1 MFRHFFVIAAF
12 SLSLSG
18 EKIHAYSVGRY
29 HETAEINEWMR
40 ELAREHPKLL
50 KHEVIGQSRLGRDI
64 ATLTLGQGDKKI
76 YLNATHHG
84 NEPAA
89 TEALLG
95 VTGFLIS
102 QSKRTDISQLL
113 ASTTIVIQP
122 LVNPDGHAA
131 RTRGD
136 ATGLDLNRDYWSPA
150 NPEQARF
157 TSIET
162 RLVRQLMGRH
172 KFHVAASWHAGMEGI
187 LWPWGWTQEAPS
199 QFQMFE
205 NLSRAMA
212 HAMGLSVFK
221 QSWSDYPTTGEFTDW
236 AWAKHKT
243 AALTVEVS
251 SETAPH
257 PSQLRG
263 LIRASI
269 NGTLKLLQLA
279 TQTTRN
285 EKYGH

>member
-1 MFRHFFVIAAF
+1 MLRHFFLITAF

-29 HETAEINEWMR
+29 HEVAEINDWMQ
-40 ELAREHPKLL
+40 ELARKNPKLL
-50 KHEVIGQSRLGRDI
+50 THEVVGQSRLGRDI
-64 ATLTLGQGDKKI
+64 AILTLGRGDRKV

-95 VTGFLIS
+95 VTAFLVT
-102 QSKRTDISQLL
+102 QSNRTDIRQLL

-136 ATGLDLNRDYWSPA
+136 STGLDLNRDYWSPA

-157 TSIET
+157 AAVET
-162 RLVRQLMGRH
+162 RLVRQLMVRH

-199 QFQMFE
+199 QFQMFRD
-205 NLSRAMA
+205 LSRAMA
-212 HAMGLSVFK
+212 HAMGLATFK

-236 AWAKHKT
+236 AWARHKT

-251 SETAPH
+251 SEAAPH
-257 PSQLRG
+257 PSELSG

-269 NGTLKLLQLA
+269 NGTLKLLQMT
-279 TQTTRN
+279 TQKNRS
-285 EKYGH
+285 EKNTH